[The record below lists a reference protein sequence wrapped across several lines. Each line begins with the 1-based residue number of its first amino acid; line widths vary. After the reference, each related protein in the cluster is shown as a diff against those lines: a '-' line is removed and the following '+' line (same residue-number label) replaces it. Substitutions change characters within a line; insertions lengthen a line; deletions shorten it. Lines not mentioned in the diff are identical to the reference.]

1 MAYIGSTPETQSFT
15 SGTDYFNGNGS
26 STAFTLSRP
35 VASVNDIEV
44 VISNVVQ
51 QPSTAYNVSGTTITF
66 TSAPP
71 SGTANVYVRYLS
83 TITQTI
89 TPSPG
94 TVDTAQLSPSL
105 TNVPFFG
112 GSTLGAG
119 NATGMKNRLINGGM
133 VFDQRNAG
141 ASVAISTGTFL
152 TDRWNVYLSHT
163 ATMAGQQSATAPNGF
178 TNSLA
183 ITVGTGA
190 ATSSTDQ
197 GFLRQKIEGFNV
209 ADIGW
214 GTANAKTVTL
224 SFWVRSSLTGTFG
237 VAIRNGSGNRA
248 YVAAYTI
255 SSANT
260 FEYKTIVISGDTTG
274 TWTTSNN
281 TGIQVAWDLGTGTTY
296 SQAAGSWTSNATIS
310 GLIGGVKLAET
321 SGATFYIT
329 GVQLEEGNAATSFE
343 FRPYGTELA
352 LCQRYY
358 AKLSGGGFSNFAPFA
373 VGFCGNS
380 TSIEGV
386 INYPVTMRA
395 AATLSFS
402 NVRTNTATG
411 TNAAITSVSN
421 SYAGTNSMNAVF
433 VSSGSILTQ
442 GQGGTIIG
450 NTNSSAYID
459 LSAEL

>member
-112 GSTLGAG
+112 GSTIGAG
-119 NATGMKNRLINGGM
+119 NATGMKNRIINGGM
-133 VFDQRNAG
+133 VIDQRNAG
-141 ASVAISTGTFL
+141 ASVDANGAFPVDRFPLFNGGVASKFTAQRSTTIPAGFSNSVVLTSTSTYSISSS
-152 TDRWNVYLSHT
+152 DRFGIRH
-163 ATMAGQQSATAPNGF
+163 A
-178 TNSLA
+178 
-183 ITVGTGA
+183 
-190 ATSSTDQ
+190 
-197 GFLRQKIEGFNV
+197 IEGFNV
-209 ADIGW
+209 ADLGW
-214 GTANAKTVTL
+214 GTANAKTITI

-237 VAIRNGSGNRA
+237 GSITNGGGNRS
-248 YVAAYTI
+248 YPFTYTI
-255 SSANT
+255 SSANAWEQKSVT
-260 FEYKTIVISGDTTG
+260 VAGDTSG
-274 TWTTSNN
+274 TWATDN
-281 TGIQVAWDLGTGTTY
+281 TAGIQLYFGIGVGSTFSG
-296 SQAAGSWTSNATIS
+296 AAGTWASANYFSATGATSVVGTN
-310 GLIGGVKLAET
+310 
-321 SGATFYIT
+321 GATFYIT

-433 VSSGSILTQ
+433 VSSGSSLTQ

>member
-15 SGTDYFNGNGS
+15 SGTDYFNGNGIS
-26 STAFTLSRP
+26 VAFTLSRP

-71 SGTANVYVRYLS
+71 SGTANIYVRYLS

-133 VFDQRNAG
+133 VLDQRNAG
-141 ASVAISTGTFL
+141 ASVTPSADPQYTL
-152 TDRWNVYLSHT
+152 DRWVFQRSQASKFSTQQN
-163 ATMAGQQSATAPNGF
+163 AGSVTPPNGF
-178 TNSLA
+178 SNYLGITSLSA
-183 ITVGTGA
+183 YSIGSA
-190 ATSSTDQ
+190 DY
-197 GFLRQKIEGFNV
+197 FLVQQKLEGFNT
-209 ADIGW
+209 ADLAW
-214 GTANAKTVTL
+214 GTANAKTVTV

-237 VAIRNGSGNRA
+237 GAVRNSAENRS
-248 YVAAYTI
+248 YPFSYTI
-255 SSANT
+255 SAADTWEQKSI
-260 FEYKTIVISGDTTG
+260 TIAGDTTG
-274 TWTTSNN
+274 TWVGATN
-281 TGIQVAWDLGTGTTY
+281 GIGLSLAFGFGVGSTY
-296 SQAAGSWTSNATIS
+296 SGAAGSWAGANYASATGGTSVV
-310 GLIGGVKLAET
+310 GT

-358 AKLSGGGFSNFAPFA
+358 QAYYGNPTTGLGGMGARIYAPTT
-373 VGFCGNS
+373 GN
-380 TSIEGV
+380 GV
-386 INYPVTMRA
+386 QANISLTVTMR
-395 AATLSFS
+395 SS
-402 NVRTNTATG
+402 ATG
-411 TNAAITSVSN
+411 TRVGTWSVYNCNQPNMYSDGSLLSIWSSSN
-421 SYAGTNSMNAVF
+421 SSGDVYFYAG
-433 VSSGSILTQ
+433 
-442 GQGGTIIG
+442 
-450 NTNSSAYID
+450 NTSTGVTLN
-459 LSAEL
+459 AEL